1 MQQHV
6 AQESTD
12 GRQVQIGEVAERTGL
27 SINTIR
33 HYDQTELV
41 TPSARSAGGFRLY
54 TDRDVERLLLIRR
67 MKPLGF
73 SLEQVGEL
81 LAATERLE
89 QPHAL
94 ATSERQR
101 LQTLVAGYGELARER
116 RDQLEKEL
124 GWAREFISRM
134 DELTAPR

>member
-1 MQQHV
+1 MT
-6 AQESTD
+6 E
-12 GRQVQIGEVAERTGL
+12 RQVQIGEVAERTGL

-54 TDRDVERLLLIRR
+54 TERDVERLLLIRR

-81 LAATERLE
+81 LAATDRLE
-89 QPHAL
+89 QPEHL
-94 ATSERQR
+94 AKSERAR
-101 LQTLVAGYGELARER
+101 LRELVAGYGEMARAR

-124 GWAREFISRM
+124 DWAREFITRM
-134 DELTAPR
+134 DELTAQ